1 MSQGMG
7 QEADASAVE
16 AAVRHYYDR
25 VDAGDVAGVLDC
37 FTDDAVYHR
46 PGYEP
51 MVGREALAAF
61 YGGERVIADGRHEL
75 DAILVDGHAAAVRGR
90 FVGTLKDGRP
100 ARVGFADFWVF
111 DEGTRA
117 VTRHSYFDSPAV

>member
-1 MSQGMG
+1 MNQDMST
-7 QEADASAVE
+7 SALE
-16 AAVRHYYDR
+16 AAVRSYYDR
-25 VDAGDVAGVLDC
+25 VDAGDVTGVLDC

-75 DAILVDGHAAAVRGR
+75 DAVLVDGGGVAVRGR
-90 FVGTLKDGRP
+90 FVGTLKDGSA
-100 ARVGFADFWVF
+100 ARVGFADFF
-111 DEGTRA
+111 LLDGQQRMT
-117 VTRHSYFDSPAV
+117 TRHSYFDRPAV